1 MKTVLRNSA
10 AVIIGLVIGS
20 AVNMFL
26 VTVAPFFIAPPAGVD
41 VNDVDSIAA
50 SIHLYGPEQFIFP
63 FLAHALGT
71 MVGALVAYLMAVSHQ
86 SKMGYIIGTAF
97 LAGGVSVI
105 FMIPTPLWYTSID
118 LVFAYLTMAWLGIWL
133 GKRFQKESAETG

>member
-1 MKTVLRNSA
+1 MKTVLRNSL
-10 AVIIGLVIGS
+10 AVIIGLVVGS
-20 AVNMFL
+20 ALNMLL
-26 VTVAPFFIAPPAGVD
+26 VTVAPYFIPPPPGVD

-71 MVGALVAYLMAVSHQ
+71 LVGALVAYLVGISHQ
-86 SKMGYIIGTAF
+86 VILGYIIGVAF

-105 FMIPTPLWYTSID
+105 FMIPTPLWYTIID
-118 LVFAYLTMAWLGIWL
+118 LGFAYLPMAWLGIQI
-133 GKRFQKESAETG
+133 GKHLYKDRSEIQ